1 LILALAIAA
10 PCIRAQIPTLA
21 PPPPPGAS
29 SSNQKSDQ
37 GQHIR
42 VSTDLMVLHATLTE
56 DHRQFV
62 HDLKPKNEVFV
73 LNFNDEY

>member
-1 LILALAIAA
+1 
-10 PCIRAQIPTLA
+10 
-21 PPPPPGAS
+21 
-29 SSNQKSDQ
+29 
-37 GQHIR
+37 
-42 VSTDLMVLHATLTE
+42 MVLHATLTE